1 MPLLFLTEYFFSGK
15 GAFDLIRLIVSKV
28 IRDAE
33 NTQDKHVRERYGVLS
48 GALGVLCNTLL
59 FLTKL
64 IIGVLMNSIAIISD
78 AFNNFSDMG
87 SSLVSI
93 IGAKMSNKR
102 PDKEHPFGHGRIEY
116 ISSFIISFLIMT
128 VGLELAKSSVDK
140 ILHPQPVEFSWAL
153 TGILTL
159 SILIKVWMFSYNRYL
174 GRKINSTV
182 LAATAKDSLNDVIA
196 TSAVIVS
203 TVIGSFVSFPV
214 DGIIGLLVSVLVMYT
229 GFGIAKETVGIL
241 LGTPPSKELVEK
253 IRDEVLKN
261 EEIKGIHDLIVHDY
275 GPGRVMASLHAEVPD
290 DINIVKIHE
299 AIDETE
305 QRIQRE
311 LGIEVVIHMD
321 PIAQHCEETDRLKKM
336 VDGIVREA
344 GADLSIHDFR
354 VVKGESR
361 INLIFD
367 MVVPFSYSL
376 KQGEAVRDEVQQRVE
391 AEDSRYHAV
400 IQMDHSY
407 YET

>member
-1 MPLLFLTEYFFSGK
+1 M
-15 GAFDLIRLIVSKV
+15 IRLIVSKF
-28 IRDAE
+28 IRNAE
-33 NTQDKHVRERYGVLS
+33 DTQDKQVREQYGVLS
-48 GALGVLCNTLL
+48 GVLGVLCNILL
-59 FLTKL
+59 FLVKL
-64 IIGVLMNSIAIISD
+64 TIGTLMNSIAIISD

-116 ISSFIISFLIMT
+116 ISAFIISFLIMM

-140 ILHPQPVEFSWAL
+140 IIHPQPVEFSWIL
-153 TGILTL
+153 TAILTL
-159 SILIKVWMFSYNRYL
+159 SILVKVWMFAYNRYL
-174 GRKINSTV
+174 GRKIQSTV
-182 LAATAKDSLNDVIA
+182 LVATAKDSLNDVIA

-214 DGIIGLLVSVLVMYT
+214 DGIIGLLVSILVLYT

-253 IRDEVLKN
+253 IKEEVLRN
-261 EEIKGIHDLIVHDY
+261 EDIKGIHDLIVHDY

-299 AIDETE
+299 VIDETE
-305 QRIQRE
+305 HRIQKE

-321 PIAQHCEETDRLKKM
+321 PIAQHCEETDRLRKM
-336 VDGIVREA
+336 VEKIVHETGRE
-344 GADLSIHDFR
+344 LTIHDFR
-354 VVKGESR
+354 IVKGENR
-361 INLIFD
+361 VNLIFD
-367 MVVPFSYSL
+367 MVVPYSYTA
-376 KQGEAVRDEVQQRVE
+376 KQGEE
-391 AEDSRYHAV
+391 AREEIQKKIGEQDGRYQAV
-400 IQMDHSY
+400 IQIDHSY
-407 YET
+407 YEA

>member
-1 MPLLFLTEYFFSGK
+1 M
-15 GAFDLIRLIVSKV
+15 IRLIVSKV

>member
-1 MPLLFLTEYFFSGK
+1 M
-15 GAFDLIRLIVSKV
+15 IRLIVSKV

-321 PIAQHCEETDRLKKM
+321 PIAQHCEETDRLKKWWTALC
-336 VDGIVREA
+336 GKRE
-344 GADLSIHDFR
+344 
-354 VVKGESR
+354 R
-361 INLIFD
+361 I
-367 MVVPFSYSL
+367 
-376 KQGEAVRDEVQQRVE
+376 
-391 AEDSRYHAV
+391 
-400 IQMDHSY
+400 
-407 YET
+407 